1 MIKGLGKALAETR
14 ASAKMRGKSG
24 GSTKFWI
31 GCALLLV
38 TLLLLTVSIPTNI
51 ISMNERKSGNF
62 FEPEEIARRDETYSA
77 VMTSLAPILIL
88 VGIILMIK
96 GEVQKSEE
104 RKEESEVE

>member
-38 TLLLLTVSIPTNI
+38 TLFLLTVSIPTNI
-51 ISMNERKSGNF
+51 ISKNEIMSGNF

-77 VMTSLAPILIL
+77 IMNFLAPILIL

-96 GEVQKSEE
+96 GEIQKSKEREE
-104 RKEESEVE
+104 EGKIE